1 MLFVS
6 IFIAIAL
13 VYFAEMYIYN
23 KYSFNDLEYKVTVSA
38 EEVFEGEDIFMYEE
52 ISNNKNLPIPNA
64 KVDTELPDGLCFRL
78 SDRRA
83 GKKRGDVF
91 QKGIQSI
98 FVLRGNQ
105 KIRRRWRVNCNKRG
119 IYTLGNV
126 MIITN
131 DLIGLNAQS
140 KRFRAENGKFNQ
152 VVVLPKA
159 IILEDHFVSSYMQN
173 GEVIVPRS
181 LVTDPLYI
189 AGSREYTPLDPM
201 NRINWKSTA
210 AHNKLMVNN
219 EEYTERNQ
227 FNIVLNMQSRD
238 REKDAD
244 EPSNPEY
251 IELCI
256 TVCASIFDRMS
267 QNNVPIRMLTNTPPE
282 SIGEEGNR
290 ANADMLSAVSDDEIG
305 KKILVTR
312 VFRGKGDTI
321 DALRTLAALQM
332 KISCPIENML
342 DHIINNPSY
351 YANGGNIIMVTSF
364 INERMI
370 IFHDALM
377 KQGVKVVFYV
387 TTANQNALVI
397 PDNIEVYYKT
407 HV

>member
-6 IFIAIAL
+6 IFIAVAL
-13 VYFAEMYIYN
+13 VYIVEAYIYN
-23 KYSFNDLEYKVTVSA
+23 KYSFDDLEYRVTVSA

-64 KVDTELPDGLCFRL
+64 KVDTELPYGLEFRL
-78 SDRRA
+78 NDRRSL
-83 GKKRGDVF
+83 KKRSDIF
-91 QKGIQSI
+91 QSYIQSI
-98 FVLRGNQ
+98 FVLRSNQ
-105 KIRRRWRVNCNKRG
+105 QIRRRWRVNCKKRG
-119 IYTLGNV
+119 IYNLGNV
-126 MIITN
+126 MVITN
-131 DLIGLNAQS
+131 DLVGLNAQS
-140 KRFRAENGKFNQ
+140 KRFKAENGKLSQ

-159 IILEDHFVSSYMQN
+159 INLEDHFISSYMQN

-227 FNIVLNMQSRD
+227 FNIILNMQSRD
-238 REKDAD
+238 REKDVG

-251 IELCI
+251 VELCI

-267 QNNVPIRMLTNTPPE
+267 QDNVPIRMFANTPPE
-282 SIGEEGNR
+282 SIGEEGIK
-290 ANADMLSAVSDDEIG
+290 ANADMLTSVSEDEVG
-305 KKILVTR
+305 KKILITR

-332 KISCPIENML
+332 QISCPVENMM

-364 INERMI
+364 ISERMI
-370 IFHDALM
+370 IFHDAMM
-377 KQGVKVVFYV
+377 KQGVKVMFYV